1 MKNRILRIL
10 LFLLFFSCNTTKIN
24 VEKEEISILWP
35 PPPDKARI
43 KFIKTIRSQR
53 DVEGK
58 KKKSLKDILLGI
70 EPDKSSIALGRPMD
84 IAVNSKGDLLVV
96 DSKTVGIH
104 LYNMKDRKFKI
115 FGILGMGTLSWPNS
129 IEVDKNDNIYVT
141 DHTKK
146 KVFKY
151 DLDGKFII
159 AFGDFENPV
168 GLCYDWKNERIFVV
182 DSKKHN
188 VFYFNGEG
196 MLLGKFGERGVEEGQ
211 FNFPTF
217 CDVDLE
223 GNIYVVDTG
232 NSRVQIFDEN
242 LEVLGSFGSLGVHP
256 GQFTRPKG
264 IAVDKSG
271 IIYVV
276 DGAFSNV
283 QMFDKEMRFLMPFCQ
298 AGSNPG
304 KLLLPVGIEV
314 DENGYIYVADYG
326 NGRIQIFQAIYDIE

>member
-1 MKNRILRIL
+1 ML
-10 LFLLFFSCNTTKIN
+10 FSCGTTKDKIAE
-24 VEKEEISILWP
+24 EKISILWP
-35 PPPDKARI
+35 PPPDKPRI
-43 KFIKTIRSQR
+43 KFIETIRSQR
-53 DVEGK
+53 DVEVK
-58 KKKSLKDILLGI
+58 KKKRIKDILLGI
-70 EPDKSSIALGRPMD
+70 DPNKTSITLGRPMD

-96 DSKTVGIH
+96 DSKKVGIH
-104 LYNMKDRKFKI
+104 LFNKKEKKFKI
-115 FGILGMGTLSWPNS
+115 FGTSGMGTLSWPNS

-151 DLDGKFII
+151 DPNGKFII

-168 GLCYDWKNERIFVV
+168 GLCYDGKNERIFVV

-196 MLLGKFGERGVEEGQ
+196 MLLGKFGDRGVEEGQ

-264 IAVDKSG
+264 IAVDKNG

-276 DGAFSNV
+276 DGAFNNV
-283 QMFDKEMRFLMPFCQ
+283 QMFDKELRFLMPFCE
-298 AGSNPG
+298 AGSNSG
-304 KLLLPVGIEV
+304 QLLLPVGIEI
-314 DENGYIYVADYG
+314 DNNEFIYVADYG
-326 NGRIQIFQAIYDIE
+326 NGRIQIFQAIYDIK